1 MSFEIPEGLF
11 EVAATTQNTK
21 AIRTALERQSSEI
34 KRLLEQGKDIPCP
47 YCAQL
52 IAKGAFVC
60 SQCQGVLSIGSW
72 DAISAAIQLEPKL
85 AFRDPETI
93 ELLTSKVKAL
103 DEHWAEEARKAKQRE
118 EEIRL
123 KHQAEIAQQRIARDK
138 QREAERKAQA
148 ELAAQKEAE
157 RQEYLNSLHP
167 FNRWWRVNWER
178 NRFILLAVVVLVPLL
193 FWIGSGIKSQQDRTK
208 AQQMAAKALCRKTVP
223 VVQSGL
229 LRLRAIKH
237 NYNQALPIDKDGFRT
252 YALNKTFYKSKDLKI
267 KQILSSLDA
276 TNRKILRTF
285 KRGTS
290 TPTIQIANAY
300 IKVTNDTKNALWV
313 PVVYK
318 KEKKEAKQG
327 YVTHT
332 MSCTPNWS
340 ADWTDIATGN
350 ASRSTC
356 RDIPEREFFTFGNI
370 LDRSTEPFF
379 TSQDP
384 SNDWNSKVTSE
395 HVSLK
400 YRDRITYLGLES
412 SWKTWI
418 SACSTVKK

>member
-21 AIRTALERQSSEI
+21 AIRAALARQSSEI

-52 IAKGAFVC
+52 IAQDAFVC

-72 DAISAAIQLEPKL
+72 EAISAAIQLEPRL
-85 AFRDPETI
+85 AFRDSETI
-93 ELLTSKVKAL
+93 ELLASKVKAL
-103 DEHWAEEARKAKQRE
+103 DEHWAEEARISKQRE
-118 EEIRL
+118 MEIRL
-123 KHQAEIAQQRIARDK
+123 KHQQEIVRQRSVRNK
-138 QREAERKAQA
+138 QLEAEQRAKA
-148 ELAAQKEAE
+148 ELEAQKSAE
-157 RQEYLNSLHP
+157 RQEFLESLHP
-167 FNRWWRVNWER
+167 LNRWWRINWER

-208 AQQMAAKALCRKTVP
+208 AQQMAAKALCKKTVP

-229 LRLRAIKH
+229 IRLRAIKH
-237 NYNQALPIDKDGFRT
+237 NYNQTLPIDKDGFRT

-267 KQILSSLDA
+267 TQILSSLDA
-276 TNRKILRTF
+276 TNRKILRIF
-285 KRGTS
+285 KLGPS
-290 TPTIQIANAY
+290 TPTRQIANTY

-340 ADWTDIATGN
+340 ADWTDVASGN

-356 RDIPEREFFTFGNI
+356 RDIPKREYFTFGNI

-379 TSQDP
+379 TSLDLL
-384 SNDWNSKVTSE
+384 NDWNSKVTSE
-395 HVSLK
+395 YVSVK
-400 YRDRITYLGLES
+400 YRDRITYLGLEN
-412 SWKTWI
+412 SWKKWI
-418 SACSTVKK
+418 SACSTVNK